1 MNLSASTATNLEIL
15 NQERASNNIPVIIYV
30 GMMSIIGSIG
40 NIHVI
45 LVYALAI
52 KLSTNFRIFVLF
64 LACIDVFGC
73 IAVMPFEIYVLLNE
87 YMFFNL
93 TACRIFSFIK
103 PLMIIASGTMFF
115 VIALERYLK
124 CSAYGW
130 QMTTRHATI
139 ACILALT
146 LSLILTWPSPMLKG
160 NATKNLTDGVQG
172 IQCEIQD
179 KLKGTVYPIVYYGI
193 LFVVYFAATVS
204 VIVLY
209 CLIGRRL
216 REHAE
221 LKKKKFLGMQR
232 KPSDQ
237 KNIVSDSEKSSGV
250 EKIETENSSKEP
262 KEQLK
267 IGKKEMKMKVWDT
280 TTKILFVITMV
291 FMITFLPHLIL
302 VPLLI
307 LSRSFRNGLGPVTW
321 PIYKIFRRLFFVN
334 QIANPFIY
342 AFFDREFR
350 NCCINFYKNVFCRK
364 KEE

>member
-1 MNLSASTATNLEIL
+1 MNSSASLASSLETL
-15 NQERASNNIPVIIYV
+15 NQERASNNVLVIVYV
-30 GMMSIIGSIG
+30 GMMSFIGAIG

-45 LVYALAI
+45 LVYAFAL
-52 KLSTNFRIFVLF
+52 KLSSNFRIFVLF

-87 YMFFNL
+87 YMLFNL
-93 TACRIFSFIK
+93 TACRVFSFIK
-103 PLMIIASGTMFF
+103 PLMIISSGTMFF

-124 CSAYGW
+124 CSAHGW

-146 LSLILTWPSPMLKG
+146 VSLLLTWPSPILKG
-160 NATKNLTDGVQG
+160 NATMNLTGGVQG
-172 IQCEIQD
+172 IQCEVQD
-179 KLKGTVYPIVYYGI
+179 KFKGTVYPIVYYGI

-204 VIVLY
+204 VLVLY

-216 REHAE
+216 RQHAE
-221 LKKKKFLGMQR
+221 LKKQKFLGMQR
-232 KPSDQ
+232 KLSDK
-237 KNIVSDSEKSSGV
+237 KNLVSASDKSSDSEKKDNPS
-250 EKIETENSSKEP
+250 TES

-267 IGKKEMKMKVWDT
+267 IGKKEVRMKVWDT

-291 FMITFLPHLIL
+291 FMITFLPHLVL

-307 LSRSFRNGLGPVTW
+307 LSQSFRNSLGPVTW

-350 NCCINFYKNVFCRK
+350 NCCINFYKKVFCRN
-364 KEE
+364 KE